1 MVEQA
6 ESQARRRQHEVDDY
20 CDQRLEQF
28 ANGLEKVQGAVVA
41 ARTKLQPSMPVAKVV
56 EPEPEPSSGPEV
68 FDQDEI

>member
-28 ANGLEKVQGAVVA
+28 ANALEKVQNAVVD
-41 ARTKLQPSMPVAKVV
+41 ARTKLQPSMPVAEAV